1 MVQHYT
7 CTVSFYPENGNVGR
21 DVAKSFHSFRCRS
34 EQPDFASLECTMLG
48 GVTERAPAKV
58 APLVVGNST
67 GFPMSRKAPVI
78 QRSTGK
84 PLASTSP
91 QLSRAMKEEVGEDAD
106 AKHVGNRDSL
116 THELDEN
123 DKLIRAMSE
132 EELREAMEVIT
143 SNYSAK
149 NLSFLQKMPKINIDE
164 VDKPR
169 ERLKSTQHAEFPR
182 QQTQTLEEPTASS
195 TTPPTVESGPEFD
208 IFGDHVKTVGGTAL
222 PALLPGQNQAMLTE
236 RFDLNG
242 RRIVDFAAVTEALK
256 ADLES
261 SGYVPTAQIDAIC
274 AICVGAA
281 RSLTVDNTTAGES
294 RTEAFVVTLE
304 QAREAGRTQPQDELL
319 HHQYDGNAP
328 GYNFTEMSEVR
339 DVVRVVAAAR
349 SLPLT
354 RCLHRSW
361 QPTVNLSSS
370 SIRATNEFHMHHRCS
385 ARSSRASAWW
395 RCGCCAVC
403 CSDAIRWLR

>member
-1 MVQHYT
+1 
-7 CTVSFYPENGNVGR
+7 
-21 DVAKSFHSFRCRS
+21 
-34 EQPDFASLECTMLG
+34 MLV

-58 APLVVGNST
+58 APLVVGSST

-78 QRSTGK
+78 QRSAGK
-84 PLASTSP
+84 PLAGTSP

-182 QQTQTLEEPTASS
+182 QQTQTIEEATASS
-195 TTPPTVESGPEFD
+195 TTPPTEESGPEFD

-222 PALLPGQNQAMLTE
+222 PALLPGQNQALLIE

-242 RRIVDFAAVTEALK
+242 RRIVDFAAVVELLK

-261 SGYVPTAQIDAIC
+261 SGHVPTAHVDAIC
-274 AICVGAA
+274 TICVDAA
-281 RSLTVDNTTAGES
+281 RSLTVNNTTAGES
-294 RTEAFVVTLE
+294 RTEAFVVSLE
-304 QAREAGRTQPQDELL
+304 QAREAGRTQPQDELR

-339 DVVRVVAAAR
+339 KPCV
-349 SLPLT
+349 SL
-354 RCLHRSW
+354 
-361 QPTVNLSSS
+361 
-370 SIRATNEFHMHHRCS
+370 
-385 ARSSRASAWW
+385 
-395 RCGCCAVC
+395 
-403 CSDAIRWLR
+403 